1 VLIVKTELILPLILS
16 VAPEL
21 LASLHQ
27 VVPAIVNCPS
37 SHEDLTL
44 SPNKNHGI
52 FPTPVGHLQVLVLV
66 AGPGL

>member
-1 VLIVKTELILPLILS
+1 MLIVRTELVLPLILS

-21 LASLHQ
+21 SESLHP

-44 SPNKNHGI
+44 FPNKDHGI
-52 FPTPVGHLQVLVLV
+52 FPTPVRHLRVLDLV